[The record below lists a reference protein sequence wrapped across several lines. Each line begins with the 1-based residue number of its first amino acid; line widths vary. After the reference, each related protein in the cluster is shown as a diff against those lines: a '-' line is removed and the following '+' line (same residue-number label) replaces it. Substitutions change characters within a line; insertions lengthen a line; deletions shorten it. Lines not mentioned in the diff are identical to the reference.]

1 MMSQTVE
8 KRRLKKLLSGTSQ
21 SKVMY
26 VVVVQVTGGRFSR
39 ATQPTETNPKT
50 LSFSR
55 PYWLGRYD
63 SSWDSCKSTESLSE
77 PPCRSLFLLL
87 DLLYLYQMMRYDE
100 FLQEDNVSQPTPRS
114 FARKCH
120 APNLDIIASSRL
132 GRDLCKTSSDCEK
145 TKMCKSMQVRGVTV
159 TYD

>member
-21 SKVMY
+21 SRVMY

-63 SSWDSCKSTESLSE
+63 SSWDNCKSTESLSE

-120 APNLDIIASSRL
+120 APNLDIIASSCIITF
-132 GRDLCKTSSDCEK
+132 GADFVNC
-145 TKMCKSMQVRGVTV
+145 VRPLQIARNQKCVRE
-159 TYD
+159 

>member
-8 KRRLKKLLSGTSQ
+8 KRRLKKLLSGTSR
-21 SKVMY
+21 SRVMY

-39 ATQPTETNPKT
+39 APQPTETNPKT

-63 SSWDSCKSTESLSE
+63 SSWDNCKSTESLSE

-87 DLLYLYQMMRYDE
+87 DLLYLYQMMRYDMMS
-100 FLQEDNVSQPTPRS
+100 FFKRMSLHARHVHLHVSAMFPILTSLHHHVWGAICVRPLQI
-114 FARKCH
+114 ARKQKFVKE
-120 APNLDIIASSRL
+120 
-132 GRDLCKTSSDCEK
+132 CK
-145 TKMCKSMQVRGVTV
+145 
-159 TYD
+159 